1 MDSDDEKEKRPKKQR
16 KPRSEAPS
24 GDEAEHPK
32 KKRRGK
38 LKKASSE
45 QPEGDDEPMFSDA
58 EELQKPKKV
67 LVHHVLLNVVSY
79 SSSDPRQRRDLFV
92 TKTMKTRL
100 HHAKS
105 TTCTCQMIFQ
115 L

>member
-45 QPEGDDEPMFSDA
+45 QPEGDEEPMFSES
-58 EELQKPKKV
+58 EEAQKPKKV
-67 LVHHVLLNVVSY
+67 CEQLVLDDIVSCF
-79 SSSDPRQRRDLFV
+79 SSDRRRRESCVTMTTKRRVPRG
-92 TKTMKTRL
+92 
-100 HHAKS
+100 KS
-105 TTCTCQMIFQ
+105 TCK
-115 L
+115 